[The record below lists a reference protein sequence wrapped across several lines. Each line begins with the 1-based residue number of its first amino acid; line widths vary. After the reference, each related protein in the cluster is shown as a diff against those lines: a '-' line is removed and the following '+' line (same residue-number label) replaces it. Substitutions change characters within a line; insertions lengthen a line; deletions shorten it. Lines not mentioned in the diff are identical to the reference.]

1 VSDVPVLAQLAALGA
16 AGLLMVTILVA
27 LLVSVRRRRAVTR
40 RLNAVL
46 ARLDLPGASDA
57 SDGEDGMGRLE
68 QLAESAVLR
77 VSEAE
82 AAADR
87 MSETLD
93 EMAHGVVIC
102 DERSCIVYR
111 NPAATDLCQIEPDDS
126 EAEDTVNELLR
137 EGVGGDRT
145 SCTIELLGPPQR
157 TITVSG
163 RPLDD
168 GRRTLGAVAVIED
181 VSERRHFDMIR
192 QDFVDNVTAE
202 LRAPLGALGLLA
214 DTVVAENEPKLV
226 RRLAERLRDDAIR
239 MGRIVDDVAE
249 LSRIGTE
256 AAPERQLVPVHL
268 VVAQAV
274 EEVRSQTS
282 VGDVTI
288 DAGEAPRPLV
298 VLGDRRQLVSA
309 VRRLV
314 ENAVAFSDA
323 GSAVRVDIRREASWV
338 EIDVVDH
345 GPGIA
350 PTELDRI
357 FESFYRVGADGSRD
371 SAGTGLGLAIAS
383 QVASGHGGEVQ
394 VTSTS
399 GEGST
404 FTLRVPVRTSTGK
417 RRQRTRARHSQLS
430 AQSLSDAAG

>member
-1 VSDVPVLAQLAALGA
+1 
-16 AGLLMVTILVA
+16 MVTILVA
-27 LLVSVRRRRAVTR
+27 LLVSVRRRRAITR
-40 RLNAVL
+40 RLSVVL

-82 AAADR
+82 AATDR
-87 MSETLD
+87 LSETLD
-93 EMAHGVVIC
+93 EMAQGVVIC

-111 NPAATDLCQIEPDDS
+111 NSAATDLCEIPEDG

-137 EGVGGDRT
+137 GGVGGDRR

-168 GRRTLGAVAVIED
+168 GRRTLGAVAVLED
-181 VSERRHFDMIR
+181 VSDRRHFDMIR

-202 LRAPLGALGLLA
+202 LRTPLGALGLLA

-274 EEVRSQTS
+274 EEVRSHTTL
-282 VGDVTI
+282 GDVTI
-288 DAGEAPRPLV
+288 DAGEAPRRLV

-314 ENAVAFSDA
+314 ENAVVFS
-323 GSAVRVDIRREASWV
+323 GEGLPVRVAIRRESSWV
-338 EIDVVDH
+338 EIDVVDQ
-345 GPGIA
+345 GPGIP

-357 FESFYRVGADGSRD
+357 FESFYRVGKRGSRD
-371 SAGTGLGLAIAS
+371 PAGTGLGLAIAS

-394 VTSTS
+394 VTST
-399 GEGST
+399 GEEGST
-404 FTLRVPVRTSTGK
+404 FTLRLPVRTAAGN
-417 RRQRTRARHSQLS
+417 RRLRLRARHPQLS
-430 AQSLSDAAG
+430 LTDAAG

>member
-16 AGLLMVTILVA
+16 AGLLTLTLVVA
-27 LLVSVRRRRAVTR
+27 LVVSVRRRRAMTR
-40 RLNAVL
+40 RLRVVL
-46 ARLDLPGASDA
+46 ARLDLPGASDV

-82 AAADR
+82 AATDR
-87 MSETLD
+87 MSQTLD
-93 EMAHGVVIC
+93 EMAQGVVIC
-102 DERSCIVYR
+102 DERSCVVYR
-111 NPAATDLCQIEPDDS
+111 NPAATDLCQLDP
-126 EAEDTVNELLR
+126 EDVDVEETLHELLR
-137 EGVGGDRT
+137 GGVGGDRR
-145 SCTIELLGPPQR
+145 SCTIELMGPPR
-157 TITVSG
+157 RAITVSG

-181 VSERRHFDMIR
+181 VSDRRHFDMIR

-202 LRAPLGALGLLA
+202 LRTPLGALGLLA
-214 DTVVAENEPKLV
+214 ETVVAESEPKLV

-274 EEVRSQTS
+274 EEVRSHTAL
-282 VGDVTI
+282 GDVTI
-288 DAGEAPRPLV
+288 DAGEAPRRLV

-314 ENAVAFSDA
+314 ENAVTFSEE
-323 GSAVRVDIRREASWV
+323 GSPVRVDIRRESSWV
-338 EIDVVDH
+338 EIDVVDR
-345 GPGIA
+345 GSGIP

-357 FESFYRVGADGSRD
+357 FESFYRTGPRGSRD
-371 SAGTGLGLAIAS
+371 SAGTGLGLAIVS
-383 QVASGHGGEVQ
+383 QVASGHGGDVQ
-394 VTSTS
+394 VTST
-399 GEGST
+399 GDEGST
-404 FTLRVPVRTSTGK
+404 FTLRLPVRSAAGK
-417 RRQRTRARHSQLS
+417 RRPRARVRHPQLS
-430 AQSLSDAAG
+430 ISDAAG

>member
-1 VSDVPVLAQLAALGA
+1 VETVSDIPLLAQVVALGA
-16 AGLLMVTILVA
+16 AALLVVTLLVA
-27 LLVSVRRRRAVTR
+27 LMVSVRRRRAMTR
-40 RLNAVL
+40 RLSVVL

-82 AAADR
+82 AATDR

-111 NPAATDLCQIEPDDS
+111 NPAATDLCEIDPDDG
-126 EAEDTVNELLR
+126 EAEETVNELLR
-137 EGVGGDRT
+137 GGVGGDRR

-168 GRRTLGAVAVIED
+168 GRRTLGAVAVLED
-181 VSERRHFDMIR
+181 VTDRHHFDLIR

-202 LRAPLGALGLLA
+202 LRTPLGALGLLA
-214 DTVVAENEPKLV
+214 DTVVAESEPKLV

-274 EEVRSQTS
+274 EEVRSQTTL
-282 VGDVTI
+282 GDVTI
-288 DAGEAPRPLV
+288 DAGDAPRRLV

-314 ENAVAFSDA
+314 ENAVVFSDE
-323 GSAVRVDIRREASWV
+323 GSAVRVVVRQESPWV
-338 EIDVVDH
+338 EIDVMDQ
-345 GPGIA
+345 GPGIP

-357 FESFYRVGADGSRD
+357 FESFYRVGASGSRD

-399 GEGST
+399 EEGST
-404 FTLRVPVRTSTGK
+404 FTLRLPVRTAVGK
-417 RRQRTRARHSQLS
+417 RRPRVRARHRQLS
-430 AQSLSDAAG
+430 ISDAAG